1 MNKCLLHD
9 KISATA
15 IYENYALCQ
24 YCSEILRGDC
34 GAEAQGTLTRRIE
47 KVLNKK
53 EVFNTKFVLNH
64 PDAQAPTRAH
74 DADAGNDLYAIE
86 ESTLEPGLHYKIK
99 TGLQI
104 QLPKGTVGLI
114 KDRSSLGSKGIHV
127 FAGVID
133 EGFTNDISVIL
144 CNLSQKPY
152 IINKGDRIAQLLVMP
167 VCNVKWEQA
176 SVLEETKRGN
186 GAFGSSGK

>member
-9 KISATA
+9 KLMATA
-15 IYENYALCQ
+15 IYDNYSLCQ
-24 YCSEILRGDC
+24 DCSEILRGDC
-34 GAEAQGTLTRRIE
+34 GTEAAGTIKRRIE
-47 KVLNKK
+47 KVLNKEK
-53 EVFNTKFVLNH
+53 DFKTKFVLSH
-64 PDAQAPTRAH
+64 PNAKTPTRAH
-74 DADAGNDLYAIE
+74 DTDAGNDLYAIE
-86 ESTLEPGLHYKIK
+86 DSTLEPGLHYKIK

-133 EGFTNDISVIL
+133 EGYISDISVIL
-144 CNLSQKPY
+144 CNLSQKPF

-176 SVLEETKRGN
+176 SMLEETKRGN